1 MTEADGR
8 LIEWATRMFAGGEL
22 ELVKSA
28 YEQAVVAHDGQTRA
42 SGEPYVI
49 HCVEV
54 ARMLAEL
61 GLDHHAV
68 AAGLL
73 HDVVEDTPWTV
84 EDVRKRFDAEV
95 ARLVDGVT
103 KLAYIDTMSNIF
115 VRCTPIKYSRPQFP
129 RLRHSR

>member
-1 MTEADGR
+1 MAEVQQ
-8 LIEWATRMFAGGEL
+8 IEWAAERFSGAEL
-22 ELVKSA
+22 ALVVQA
-28 YEQAVVAHDGQTRA
+28 YEQAVVAHDGQTRV

-73 HDVVEDTPWTV
+73 HDVVEDTDWTV
-84 EDVRKRFDAEV
+84 QDVQRA
-95 ARLVDGVT
+95 L
-103 KLAYIDTMSNIF
+103 
-115 VRCTPIKYSRPQFP
+115 
-129 RLRHSR
+129 